1 MDPDKEI
8 YAQDT
13 SARTL
18 MDVIP
23 DADIFLGLSA
33 GNVLKPEMLL
43 KMAKNPIIFAMANP
57 IPEILPEIAHATRD
71 DAIVGTGRSDYPNQ
85 INNSMCFPYLFRGAL
100 DCRAKTINREM
111 ELAAVRAIASLAEM
125 ECPPEIEAMYGK
137 KYSFG
142 RDYLLPF
149 QFDPRLLWTVAPAVA
164 QAAMDSGVAQEPI
177 ADMEAYRQKLK
188 DFVK

>member
-23 DADIFLGLSA
+23 DADVFLGLSA
-33 GNVLKPEMLL
+33 GNVLKPEMVL
-43 KMAKNPIIFAMANP
+43 KMADRPIIMALANP
-57 IPEILPEIAHATRD
+57 IPEILPEVVHATRQ
-71 DAIVGTGRSDYPNQ
+71 DAVVATGRSDYPNQ
-85 INNSMCFPYLFRGAL
+85 VNNSLCFPYIFRGAL

-111 ELAAVRAIASLAEM
+111 ELAALRAIAGLAEQKVPA
-125 ECPPEIEAMYGK
+125 ELEAMYGK
-137 KYSFG
+137 KFEFG
-142 RDYLLPF
+142 PEYLIPM

-177 ADMEAYRQKLK
+177 ADMDAYRAKLQNSAK
-188 DFVK
+188 